1 MLAILAMIALI
12 AAVTGILWLIQF
24 VLGNEESRGGEQN

>member
-1 MLAILAMIALI
+1 VAIVAAVALI

-24 VLGNEESRGGEQN
+24 VLGNEERREGGRS